1 MAYNYY
7 NPSGVPVNAYGNMP
21 GTQLNTFSQAPR
33 YEIIQVNG
41 RNGAE
46 AFQLAPNSRVLLLDE
61 TAPIVWLKTTDGAG
75 YPTLTPYN
83 ISPAQTQEQKDS
95 SRIDAIEKRLAELEV
110 LINEKSTTRSNKPKQ
125 VGGTDS
131 TD

>member
-7 NPSGVPVNAYGNMP
+7 NPSGVPVNAYGVVP
-21 GTQLNTFSQAPR
+21 GTQLNTFPTAPR

-61 TAPIVWLKTTDGAG
+61 TAPIIWLKTTDGAG
-75 YPTLTPYN
+75 YPTLTPYS
-83 ISPAQTQEQKDS
+83 ISPVQTQEQKDTN
-95 SRIDAIEKRLAELEV
+95 RIDALEKRLAELEV
-110 LINEKSTTRSNKPKQ
+110 LINEKSTSRSSKPKQ
-125 VGGTDS
+125 TSGTDS